1 MPSLEHQQD
10 FFARMADPVAL
21 RTIFDHLPDVFFF
34 VKDREHRFIAG
45 SRNLLDRIGLKRECE
60 LVWRTDLDFF
70 TRKIADAY
78 RADDRLVFTTG
89 KPIYDRPG
97 VWLGEHGQLDWFLTT
112 KVPLRDARGKVIGLM
127 GTIRPDT
134 SRSPSRPSPDIR
146 RITAFLEKNAHRTV
160 PTAELARACGLSE
173 RSLYRRLD
181 KALGITPYEWML
193 RVRIQKAAEA
203 LIQTEEKVA
212 EIATAHGFCDQSTF
226 TQHFR
231 KRIGVT
237 PKQFRVRH
245 HG

>member
-1 MPSLEHQQD
+1 MSSLELQQD
-10 FFARMADPVAL
+10 FFTRMADPIAL

-34 VKDREHRFIAG
+34 VKDRQHRLIAG

-60 LVWRTDLDFF
+60 LVGHTDFDFF
-70 TRKIADAY
+70 SRKIADSY
-78 RADDRLVFTTG
+78 RADDRIVFSTG
-89 KPIYDRPG
+89 KPLYDRPSP
-97 VWLGEHGQLDWFLTT
+97 WLGEHGHLDWFLTT

-134 SRSPSRPSPDIR
+134 SRAPSQPAPDIR
-146 RITAFLEKNAHRTV
+146 RITAFLEKNADRTV

-181 KALGITPYEWML
+181 KALGITPYELSL
-193 RVRIQKAAEA
+193 RIRIQKAAEA
-203 LIQTEEKVA
+203 LIQSEDKVA
-212 EIATAHGFCDQSTF
+212 EIAKAHGFCDQSTF

-231 KRIGVT
+231 KRMGVT